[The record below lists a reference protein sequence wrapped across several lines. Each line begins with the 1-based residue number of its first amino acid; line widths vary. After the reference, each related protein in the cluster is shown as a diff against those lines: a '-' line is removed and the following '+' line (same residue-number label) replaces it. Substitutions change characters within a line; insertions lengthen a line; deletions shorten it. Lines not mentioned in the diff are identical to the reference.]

1 MNITELSTK
10 TDIDV
15 RSLRY
20 VIEYEILPPMEG
32 LMPGRGLPREFDPYI
47 GFLVALAAYMRGM
60 GLRRGLVKQVMETVL
75 EYRKP
80 GFEPGSII
88 VPVIYTAFGFAKRSE
103 LQIGD
108 ASNVRIVSDPPHLK
122 TGKRTVQTMSM
133 PWTQME
139 TQEKIADG
147 YEPSG
152 TISVRIDL
160 LAGRVGYK

>member
-1 MNITELSTK
+1 
-10 TDIDV
+10 
-15 RSLRY
+15 
-20 VIEYEILPPMEG
+20 
-32 LMPGRGLPREFDPYI
+32 
-47 GFLVALAAYMRGM
+47 M